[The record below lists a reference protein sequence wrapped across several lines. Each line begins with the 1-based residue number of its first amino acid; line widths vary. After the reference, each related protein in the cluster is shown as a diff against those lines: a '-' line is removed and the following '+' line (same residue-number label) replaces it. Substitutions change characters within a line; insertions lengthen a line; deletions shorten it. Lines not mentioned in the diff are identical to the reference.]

1 MIGCT
6 FENGNDAALRHA
18 VVDNLVLQGD
28 QILLVKRAPQLME
41 GGKWGLV
48 GGFVDRDETIRQAVA
63 REVMEET
70 GYEVTDITLFR
81 IVDTPDR
88 PGEDRQ
94 NIAFVHLCVA
104 GAQTGKPDWESTEV
118 RWFPLAALPDERE
131 FAFDHY
137 SNIRLYR
144 DYLAS
149 RFALPLMSKS

>member
-1 MIGCT
+1 MITCT
-6 FENGNDAALRHA
+6 FENGSKGSLRHV
-18 VVDNLVLQGD
+18 VVDNLVLQDGK
-28 QILLVKRAPQLME
+28 ILLVKRAPQLLE

-70 GYEVTDITLFR
+70 GYEVADITLFR

-94 NIAFVHLCVA
+94 NIAFVHLCTA
-104 GAQTGKPDWESTEV
+104 GRQSGTPDWESTEV
-118 RWFPLAALPDERE
+118 RWFPLSALPEEQE

-137 SNIRLYR
+137 DNIQLYR
-144 DYLAS
+144 EYRDG
-149 RFALPLMSKS
+149 RVALPLSSWS

>member
-1 MIGCT
+1 VITCS
-6 FENGNDAALRHA
+6 FENGNHASLRHV

-28 QILLVKRAPQLME
+28 RILLVKRAAELME

-48 GGFVDRDETIRQAVA
+48 GGFVDRDETIKQAVA

-70 GYEVTDITLFR
+70 GYEVGEIAMFR
-81 IVDTPDR
+81 IIDTPNR

-94 NIAFVHLCVA
+94 NIVFVHVCVA
-104 GAQTGKPDWESTEV
+104 GQRSGTPDWESTEV
-118 RWFPLAALPDERE
+118 RWFPLMALPEERE

-144 DYLAS
+144 EYLAGAL
-149 RFALPLMSKS
+149 ALPVLG